1 MSLKRESAAF
11 SVWAIQRQVWMAP
24 ALNDVVNRLLILIDP
39 ANDALKKLKVCI
51 ALVRF
56 LLMPEREAIRG
67 FLL

>member
-1 MSLKRESAAF
+1 
-11 SVWAIQRQVWMAP
+11 MAP
-24 ALNDVVNRLLILIDP
+24 ALNNVVNRLLILIDP

-56 LLMPEREAIRG
+56 LLVPEREAIRG

>member
-1 MSLKRESAAF
+1 MSLKRESAAL

-24 ALNDVVNRLLILIDP
+24 ALNNVVNRLLILIDP

-56 LLMPEREAIRG
+56 LLMSKREAIRG